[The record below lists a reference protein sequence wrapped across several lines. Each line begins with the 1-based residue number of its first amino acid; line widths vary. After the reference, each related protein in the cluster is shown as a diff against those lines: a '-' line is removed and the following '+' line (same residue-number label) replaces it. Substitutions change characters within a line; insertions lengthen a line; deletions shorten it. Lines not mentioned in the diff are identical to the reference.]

1 MSEAGYTRLH
11 AFIWEWSLR
20 LISKILLK
28 LQWLLKLL
36 TPSPAA
42 GVFKV
47 WRALGLP
54 ISVSLGVTVTPSAL
68 WSLLPLGPQFKSL
81 PEPHTSLP

>member
-1 MSEAGYTRLH
+1 MSETGYTEFH

-42 GVFKV
+42 GVFQ
-47 WRALGLP
+47 GLE
-54 ISVSLGVTVTPSAL
+54 SLGTPHLCLAWRDSHPFCIAVTATP
-68 WSLLPLGPQFKSL
+68 G
-81 PEPHTSLP
+81 TTI